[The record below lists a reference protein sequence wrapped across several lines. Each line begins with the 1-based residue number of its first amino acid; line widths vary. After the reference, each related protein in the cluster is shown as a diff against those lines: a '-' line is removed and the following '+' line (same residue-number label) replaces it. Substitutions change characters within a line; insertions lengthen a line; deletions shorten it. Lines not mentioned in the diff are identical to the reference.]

1 MNNTKKLVIIAQVFI
16 SGIMALLMSLVHMG
30 FTLDWLWI
38 WSTTFV
44 VAWPVAFRPVDVRR
58 AGQLQDG
65 HLCPDP
71 FFTVLR
77 PTKAAGTVIPAVQRL
92 ASSLFGCISKMPVAT
107 TLIR

>member
-44 VAWPVAFRPVDVRR
+44 VAWPVAFVLSMFVGPVSFKM
-58 AGQLQDG
+58 A
-65 HLCPDP
+65 
-71 FFTVLR
+71 TYVLTR
-77 PTKAAGTVIPAVQRL
+77 FSP
-92 ASSLFGCISKMPVAT
+92 S
-107 TLIR
+107 